1 MTGEMLTV
9 FLILGVAV
17 VLFVSDKLRLD
28 VVAVLVLL
36 ALTLSGLLTPAQALA
51 GFGEPLVVMIAALF
65 VVGGALV
72 QTGVADSFGAALGR
86 LAGRGERRLVVA
98 IMTMTGLLSALM
110 SSTGTVAVMLP
121 IVTALA
127 WRRGISPSKLLIP
140 TAFAALVGGM
150 LTLIATPPNLI
161 VSQVLEEAG
170 RGPFGFFAFTPFGLA
185 MLAVSILFMATVGI
199 RLLPARAAAT
209 APVATGAAR
218 REPLATVAAR
228 FGLPQRLAHLTLPA
242 DSELVGARLGE
253 LRWPER
259 LGVQLL
265 ALERQGEAP
274 GAGPAWR
281 GARSGV
287 PSRHMVGRVG
297 PHTRFVAG
305 DKLLLQG
312 DEPAL
317 AELAVAAGGVLEA
330 ASEDSPITARAAVAE
345 VLLPPRSN
353 WIGASL
359 ASLGFRER
367 FGLQVLALQ
376 RGPETVHA
384 SSGDTP
390 LADLKLRFGDTL
402 LVQGAPAALARL
414 GAERHDALVLSEAG
428 ERAPAPRA
436 AKAPLTLVILG
447 AMLLVMTTG
456 WLAPVVTVLLAVLAL
471 VLGGCISVEQSY
483 RSIQWQSVVLIA
495 GMLPLAT
502 ALEQTGGVDYL
513 ADLIVN
519 AFGGRAPLLL
529 LAGVY
534 LIVTTLGQFMS
545 NTATAVLIAP
555 VALQAALRLDLAPE
569 PLLMMVALAA
579 ASSFCTP
586 MATPVN
592 TLVVGPGKYRFFD
605 FVKIGVPLQALML
618 VVGLV
623 LVPLLFPF

>member
-9 FLILGVAV
+9 FVILAVAV

-28 VVAVLVLL
+28 VVALLVLL
-36 ALTLSGLLTPAQALA
+36 ALTLSGLLTPTQALA

-72 QTGVADSFGAALGR
+72 HTGVADSFGAALGR
-86 LAGRGERRLVVA
+86 LAGHGERRLVVA
-98 IMTMTGLLSALM
+98 VMTMTGLLSALM

-161 VSQVLEEAG
+161 VSQVLDEAG
-170 RGPFGFFAFTPFGLA
+170 HGPFAFLAFTPFGLA
-185 MLAVSILFMATVGI
+185 MLAVSILFMATVGV
-199 RLLPARAAAT
+199 RLLPDRAAAT
-209 APVATGAAR
+209 APVATGAAQ

-228 FGLPQRLAHLTLPA
+228 FGLPQRLAHLTLPVG
-242 DSELVGARLGE
+242 SELVGARLAE

-265 ALERQGEAP
+265 ELERQGEATGP
-274 GAGPAWR
+274 GAAWR
-281 GARSGV
+281 G
-287 PSRHMVGRVG
+287 GRGGATGRIEVTKVG
-297 PHTRFVAG
+297 PHTSFAAG
-305 DKLLLQG
+305 DRLLLQG
-312 DEPAL
+312 DETAL
-317 AELAVAAGGVLEA
+317 SELADAAGGVLEA
-330 ASEDSPITARAAVAE
+330 MPAESPVPTRAAVAE
-345 VLLPPRSN
+345 VLLPPRSS

-359 ASLGFRER
+359 ASLSFRER

-384 SSGDTP
+384 SSGGTP
-390 LADLKLRFGDTL
+390 LAELKLRFGDTL
-402 LVQGAPAALARL
+402 LVQGAPAALSRL
-414 GAERHDALVLSEAG
+414 GAERHDALVLSQAG

-447 AMLLVMTTG
+447 AMLLVMTAG
-456 WLAPVVTVLLAVLAL
+456 WLAPVVAVLLAVVAL
-471 VLGGCISVEQSY
+471 VLGGSISVEQSY

-502 ALEQTGGVDYL
+502 ALEQSGGVGYL
-513 ADLIVN
+513 ADLIVG
-519 AFGGRAPLLL
+519 AFGGRAPILL

-579 ASSFCTP
+579 AASFCTP

-592 TLVVGPGKYRFFD
+592 TLVVGPGKYRFFS
-605 FVKIGVPLQALML
+605 
-618 VVGLV
+618 VGSLE
-623 LVPLLFPF
+623 PPHSGGRGRLLKLAHGCPRDI